1 MKDTDTLWTIKFFS
15 LLSSF
20 YMIELKY
27 IENSGVLTILWSFV
41 HCNVKNI
48 IKISSLEG
56 LVY

>member
-1 MKDTDTLWTIKFFS
+1 MKDTDILWTIKFFS

-27 IENSGVLTILWSFV
+27 IEKVGFLLFHALLFS
-41 HCNVKNI
+41 CNVKNI
-48 IKISSLEG
+48 IKVSSLEG